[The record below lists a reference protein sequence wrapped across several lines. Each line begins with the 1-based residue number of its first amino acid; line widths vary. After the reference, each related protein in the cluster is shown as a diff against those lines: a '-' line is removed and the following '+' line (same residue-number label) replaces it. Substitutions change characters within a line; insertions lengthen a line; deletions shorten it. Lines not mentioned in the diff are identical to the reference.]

1 VYFSTIPPFL
11 VEVSKMDKETKL
23 FDLGEDILYL
33 ILKQAR
39 TLLPSLFKE
48 QTNSIDPKLF
58 PSFS

>member
-1 VYFSTIPPFL
+1 
-11 VEVSKMDKETKL
+11 MDKETKL

-48 QTNSIDPKLF
+48 QTNSIDSKLF